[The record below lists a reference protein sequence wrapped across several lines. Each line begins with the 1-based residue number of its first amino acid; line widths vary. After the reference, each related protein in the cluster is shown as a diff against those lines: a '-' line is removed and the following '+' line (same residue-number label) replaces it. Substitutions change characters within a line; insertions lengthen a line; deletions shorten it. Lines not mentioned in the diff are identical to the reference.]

1 MAHLR
6 RGYWHIKIG
15 ELKDLEHTVCKISN
29 SIVFDIG
36 EDRIEAS
43 KKI

>member
-1 MAHLR
+1 MAYLR
-6 RGYWHIKIG
+6 RGYLFIKIS

-36 EDRIEAS
+36 EDIIEAS
-43 KKI
+43 NKI